1 MLPGK
6 WSSVGFL
13 WPLLLLLGGTNPA
26 SAQDEYFE
34 YAVKIK
40 CGIPTTERAAALAP
54 GTYFTAINIH
64 NPNPNP
70 IDTGFFGKKFAL
82 TAAKE
87 KPGPVSKFSMNVLVS
102 DHALEID
109 CNDVFSRAQVK
120 GFAKGFAVI
129 QSPAALDVVAVYTA
143 AGATKQVETL
153 HLERVQPRMIRGKL
167 TFKATR

>member
-1 MLPGK
+1 MLPAT
-6 WSSVGFL
+6 SFSVGFL
-13 WPLLLLLGGTNPA
+13 WLLILLQGATNPA

-34 YAVKIK
+34 YAVKIV
-40 CGIPTTERAAALAP
+40 CGIPPLARSSAVAP
-54 GTYFTAINIH
+54 GRYFTAINIH

-70 IDTGFFGKKFAL
+70 IDTVFFGKKFAL

-87 KPGPVSKFSMNVLVS
+87 QPGQVSKFSMNVLVS

-109 CNDVFSRAQVK
+109 CADVFARTK
-120 GFAKGFAVI
+120 FKEFAKGFAVI

-153 HLERVQPRMIRGKL
+153 HLERVQPRIVKGSLK
-167 TFKATR
+167 F